1 MAAINVTISTNPLEV
16 NATLYK
22 GYHGA
27 MTIAYTVTSGSVN
40 LASSTALLT
49 IKDPGVGDVTDAGTA
64 GGIFVWTPTSA
75 TEATAAITIPA
86 ATSAAWTPGSY
97 CWQIEVTQSDT
108 TTKHPFMLGLLNI
121 EQKNC

>member
-1 MAAINVTISTNPLEV
+1 MALSVTIGTTPLDV

-22 GYHGA
+22 GYHA
-27 MTIAYTVTSGSVN
+27 AITIPYTVTSGSVN
-40 LASSTALLT
+40 LSSSTALLT
-49 IKDPGVGDVTDAGTA
+49 ISDPGTGSDVTDAGTA

-108 TTKHPFMLGLLNI
+108 TTKHLFLTGLLI
-121 EQKNC
+121 VTEKAC

>member
-1 MAAINVTISTNPLEV
+1 MAVSVTIGTTPLEV

-22 GYHGA
+22 GYHA
-27 MTIAYTVTSGSVN
+27 AITIPYTVTSGSVN

-49 IKDPGVGDVTDAGTA
+49 IKDPGVGDVTDTGSA
-64 GGIFVWTPTSA
+64 GGIFEWTPTSA

-108 TTKHPFMLGLLNI
+108 TTKHLFLTGLLI
-121 EQKNC
+121 VSEIAC